1 MKPYFNQLLEGTD
14 LSFEETKAL
23 FNACFQEDVSD
34 TELAAILVA
43 LKLKQPTAEE
53 LAGLA
58 EVIHTNSP
66 FQVDLSISA
75 MDNCGTGGDRSNSFN
90 ISTCAAFVLAGAGVT
105 VAKHGNR
112 RISSKTGSADVL
124 EELGVS
130 LNLTK
135 SQIKYMLEEN
145 NIAFLFAQHVHPTL
159 KQIAG
164 VRQKLRTPTIFNLV
178 GPLTNPIAL
187 DSQLVGVY
195 SDVALPI
202 VAESLQTLGRKR
214 ALVIHGAGGMDEASM
229 QGENKYILL
238 EQNELKA
245 GAVHPEDVGLSV
257 YSNQEI
263 EGGDAKRNAE
273 ILLSVL
279 NAETGPYLDTVLFN
293 AAIALFAIGRVSSI
307 KDGVEIARHSVFSG
321 NAKTKL
327 DVLIQYSQEAK
338 QEVV

>member
-1 MKPYFNQLLEGTD
+1 MKPHFSQLLEGNN

-43 LKLKQPTAEE
+43 LKMKQPTAEE

-58 EVIHTNSP
+58 EVIHTSSP
-66 FQVDLSISA
+66 FQFELGIPA

-90 ISTCAAFVLAGAGVT
+90 ISTCSAFVLAGAGIT

-112 RISSKTGSADVL
+112 RISSQTGSADVL

-135 SQIKYMLEEN
+135 SQLKYMLKEN
-145 NIAFLFAQHVHPTL
+145 QIAFLFAQHVHPTL

-178 GPLTNPIAL
+178 GPLTNPVAL
-187 DSQLVGVY
+187 SSQLIGVY
-195 SDVALPI
+195 SNEALPI
-202 VAESLQTLGRKR
+202 VAKSLKTLGRKR
-214 ALVIHGAGGMDEASM
+214 ALVIHGAGGMDEASL
-229 QGENKYILL
+229 QGENKFILL
-238 EQNELKA
+238 EDNELKD
-245 GAVHPEDVGLSV
+245 GSLHPEEVGLSV
-257 YSNQEI
+257 YDNQKI
-263 EGGDAKRNAE
+263 EGGDAKVNAK

-279 NAETGPYLDTVLFN
+279 NGEPGAYLDTVLFN
-293 AAIALFAIGRVSSI
+293 AAIALFATGNVDSI
-307 KDGVEIARHSVFSG
+307 KDGVEVAKDSVFSG
-321 NAKTKL
+321 NAKARL
-327 DVLIQYSQEAK
+327 NALVQYSQEIK
-338 QEVV
+338 REVV

>member
-1 MKPYFNQLLEGTD
+1 MKPYFNQLLEGND

-23 FNACFQEDVSD
+23 FHACFKEEVSD
-34 TELAAILVA
+34 AELAAILVA
-43 LKLKQPTAEE
+43 LKMKQPTAEE

-66 FQVDLSISA
+66 FQFELDIPA

-112 RISSKTGSADVL
+112 RISSQTGSADVL

-135 SQIKYMLEEN
+135 PQLQYMLQEN
-145 NIAFLFAQHVHPTL
+145 QIAFLFAQHVHPTL

-178 GPLTNPIAL
+178 GPLTNPVTL
-187 DSQLVGVY
+187 HSQLVGVY
-195 SDVALPI
+195 SNEALPI
-202 VAESLQTLGRKR
+202 VAKALQTLGRKR
-214 ALVIHGAGGMDEASM
+214 ALVIHGAGGMDEASL

-238 EQNELKA
+238 ENNELKE
-245 GAVHPEDVGLSV
+245 GSIHPEEAGLSV
-257 YSNQEI
+257 YTNQEI
-263 EGGDAKRNAE
+263 EGGDANRNAE
-273 ILLSVL
+273 ILQSVL
-279 NAETGPYLDTVLFN
+279 NGEPGAYLDTVLFN
-293 AAIALFAIGRVSSI
+293 AGIALFAIGRVNSVQ
-307 KDGVEIARHSVFSG
+307 DGVEVARNSIFSG
-321 NAKTKL
+321 KAQAKL
-327 DVLIQYSQEAK
+327 DTLIQYSQETK
-338 QEVV
+338 REVV

>member
-1 MKPYFNQLLEGTD
+1 MKPNFNQLLEGND

-34 TELAAILVA
+34 TELSAILVA
-43 LKLKQPTAEE
+43 LKMKQPTAQE

-58 EVIHTNSP
+58 DVIHTNSP
-66 FQVDLSISA
+66 FQFDLGIPA

-112 RISSKTGSADVL
+112 RISSQTGSADVL
-124 EELGVS
+124 EELGIP
-130 LNLTK
+130 LDLTK
-135 SQIKYMLEEN
+135 PQIKYILQEN
-145 NIAFLFAQHVHPTL
+145 QIAFLFAQHVHPTL

-178 GPLTNPIAL
+178 GPLTNPVAL
-187 DSQLVGVY
+187 QSQLIGVY
-195 SDVALPI
+195 SEEALPI
-202 VAESLQTLGRKR
+202 VAKSLQTLGRKR

-238 EQNELKA
+238 ENNELKE
-245 GAVHPEDVGLSV
+245 GTIHPEDVGLSV
-257 YSNQEI
+257 YTNQEI
-263 EGGDAKRNAE
+263 EGGDSKQNAD
-273 ILLSVL
+273 ILRSVL
-279 NAETGPYLDTVLFN
+279 NGEPGAYLDTVLFN
-293 AAIALFAIGRVSSI
+293 AAIALFATGRVDSI
-307 KDGVEIARHSVFSG
+307 KDGVDVARNSVFSG
-321 NAKTKL
+321 KAKAKL
-327 DVLIQYSQEAK
+327 DTLVHYSKEAK

>member
-1 MKPYFNQLLEGTD
+1 MKPYFSQLLEGNN

-43 LKLKQPTAEE
+43 LKMKQPTAEE

-66 FQVDLSISA
+66 FQFELGIPA

-90 ISTCAAFVLAGAGVT
+90 ISTCAAFVLAGAGIT

-112 RISSKTGSADVL
+112 RISSQTGSADVL

-135 SQIKYMLEEN
+135 SQLKYMLQEN
-145 NIAFLFAQHVHPTL
+145 QIAFLFAQHVHPTL

-164 VRQKLRTPTIFNLV
+164 VRQQLRTPTIFNLV
-178 GPLTNPIAL
+178 GPLTNPVAL
-187 DSQLVGVY
+187 SSQLVGVY
-195 SDVALPI
+195 SNEALPI
-202 VAESLQTLGRKR
+202 VAESLKTLSRKR
-214 ALVIHGAGGMDEASM
+214 ALVIHGAGGMDEASL
-229 QGENKYILL
+229 QGKNRFILL
-238 EQNELKA
+238 EENELKE
-245 GAVHPEDVGLSV
+245 GTIHPEEIGLSV
-257 YSNQEI
+257 YDNQEI
-263 EGGDAKRNAE
+263 EGGDAKDNAK

-279 NAETGPYLDTVLFN
+279 NGEPGAYLDTVLFN
-293 AAIALFAIGRVSSI
+293 AAIALFATGNVNSI
-307 KDGVEIARHSVFSG
+307 KDGVEVAKDSVFSG
-321 NAKTKL
+321 NAKARL
-327 DVLIQYSQEAK
+327 DALVQYSQEVK
-338 QEVV
+338 REVV

>member
-1 MKPYFNQLLEGTD
+1 MKPHFSQLLEGNN

-43 LKLKQPTAEE
+43 LKMKQPTAEE

-66 FQVDLSISA
+66 FQFELGIPA

-90 ISTCAAFVLAGAGVT
+90 ISTCSAFVLAGAGIT

-112 RISSKTGSADVL
+112 RISSQTGSADVL

-135 SQIKYMLEEN
+135 SQLKYMLDEN
-145 NIAFLFAQHVHPTL
+145 QIAFLFAQHVHPTL

-178 GPLTNPIAL
+178 GPLTNPVAL
-187 DSQLVGVY
+187 SSQLVGVY
-195 SDVALPI
+195 SNEALPI
-202 VAESLQTLGRKR
+202 VAKSLKTLGRKR
-214 ALVIHGAGGMDEASM
+214 ALVVHGAGGMDEASL
-229 QGENKYILL
+229 QGENNYILL
-238 EQNELKA
+238 ENNELKE
-245 GAVHPEDVGLSV
+245 GAIHPEEVGLSV
-257 YSNQEI
+257 YDNKEI
-263 EGGDAKRNAE
+263 EGGDAKANAK

-279 NAETGPYLDTVLFN
+279 NGESGAYLDTVLFN
-293 AAIALFAIGRVSSI
+293 AAIALFATGSVDSI
-307 KDGVEIARHSVFSG
+307 KDGVEVAKDSVFSG
-321 NAKTKL
+321 NAKARL
-327 DVLIQYSQEAK
+327 DVLVQYSQEVK
-338 QEVV
+338 REVV

>member
-1 MKPYFNQLLEGTD
+1 MKPHFSQLLEGNN

-43 LKLKQPTAEE
+43 LKMKQPTAEE

-66 FQVDLSISA
+66 FQFELGIPA

-90 ISTCAAFVLAGAGVT
+90 ISTCSAFVLAGAGIT

-112 RISSKTGSADVL
+112 RISSQTGSADVL

-135 SQIKYMLEEN
+135 SQLKYMLKEN
-145 NIAFLFAQHVHPTL
+145 QIAFLFAQHVHPTL

-178 GPLTNPIAL
+178 GPLTNPVAL
-187 DSQLVGVY
+187 SSQLIGVY
-195 SDVALPI
+195 SNEALPI
-202 VAESLQTLGRKR
+202 VAKSLKTLGRKR
-214 ALVIHGAGGMDEASM
+214 ALVIHGAGGMDEASL
-229 QGENKYILL
+229 QGENKFILL
-238 EQNELKA
+238 ENNELKD
-245 GAVHPEDVGLSV
+245 GSIHPEEVGLSV
-257 YSNQEI
+257 YDNQEI
-263 EGGDAKRNAE
+263 EGGDAKVNAK

-279 NAETGPYLDTVLFN
+279 NGEPGAYLDTVLFN
-293 AAIALFAIGRVSSI
+293 AAIALFATGNVDSI
-307 KDGVEIARHSVFSG
+307 KDGVEVAKDSVFSG
-321 NAKTKL
+321 NAKARL
-327 DVLIQYSQEAK
+327 NALVQYSQEIK
-338 QEVV
+338 REVV

>member
-1 MKPYFNQLLEGTD
+1 MKPHFSQLLEGNN

-43 LKLKQPTAEE
+43 LKMKQPTAEE

-66 FQVDLSISA
+66 FQFELGIPA

-90 ISTCAAFVLAGAGVT
+90 ISTCSAFVLAGAGIT

-112 RISSKTGSADVL
+112 RISSQTGSADVL

-135 SQIKYMLEEN
+135 SQLKYMLKEN
-145 NIAFLFAQHVHPTL
+145 QIAFLFAQHVHPTL

-178 GPLTNPIAL
+178 GPLTNPVAL
-187 DSQLVGVY
+187 SSQLIGVY
-195 SDVALPI
+195 SNEALPI
-202 VAESLQTLGRKR
+202 VAKSLKTLGRKR
-214 ALVIHGAGGMDEASM
+214 ALVIHGAGGMDEASL
-229 QGENKYILL
+229 QGENKFILL
-238 EQNELKA
+238 EDNELKD
-245 GAVHPEDVGLSV
+245 GSIHPEEVGLSV
-257 YSNQEI
+257 YDNQEI
-263 EGGDAKRNAE
+263 EGGDAKVNAK

-279 NAETGPYLDTVLFN
+279 NGEPGAYLDTVLFN
-293 AAIALFAIGRVSSI
+293 AAIALFATGNVDSI
-307 KDGVEIARHSVFSG
+307 KDGVEVAKDSVFSG
-321 NAKTKL
+321 NAKARL
-327 DVLIQYSQEAK
+327 NALVQYSQEIK
-338 QEVV
+338 REVV

>member
-1 MKPYFNQLLEGTD
+1 MKPNFNQLLEGND

-34 TELAAILVA
+34 TELSAILVA
-43 LKLKQPTAEE
+43 LKMKQPTAQE

-66 FQVDLSISA
+66 FQFDLGIPA

-112 RISSKTGSADVL
+112 RISSQTGSADVL
-124 EELGVS
+124 EELGIP
-130 LNLTK
+130 LDLTK
-135 SQIKYMLEEN
+135 PQIKYILQEN
-145 NIAFLFAQHVHPTL
+145 QIAFLFAQHVHPTL

-178 GPLTNPIAL
+178 GPLTNPVAL
-187 DSQLVGVY
+187 QSQLIGVY
-195 SDVALPI
+195 SDEAMPI
-202 VAESLQTLGRKR
+202 VAKSLQTLGRKR

-238 EQNELKA
+238 ENNELKE
-245 GAVHPEDVGLSV
+245 GTIHPEDVGLSV
-257 YSNQEI
+257 YTNQEI
-263 EGGDAKRNAE
+263 EGGDAKQNAD
-273 ILLSVL
+273 ILRSVL
-279 NAETGPYLDTVLFN
+279 NGDPGAYLDTVLFN
-293 AAIALFAIGRVSSI
+293 AAIALFATGHVDSI
-307 KDGVEIARHSVFSG
+307 KNGVDVARNSVFSG
-321 NAKTKL
+321 KAKAKL
-327 DVLIQYSQEAK
+327 DTLVHYSKEAK

>member
-1 MKPYFNQLLEGTD
+1 MKPHFSQLLEGNN

-43 LKLKQPTAEE
+43 LKMKQPTAEE

-66 FQVDLSISA
+66 FQFELGIPA

-90 ISTCAAFVLAGAGVT
+90 ISTCSAFVLAGAGIT

-112 RISSKTGSADVL
+112 RISSQTGSADVL

-135 SQIKYMLEEN
+135 SQLKYMLQEN
-145 NIAFLFAQHVHPTL
+145 RIAFLFAQHVHPTL

-178 GPLTNPIAL
+178 GPLTNPVAL
-187 DSQLVGVY
+187 SSQLVGVY
-195 SDVALPI
+195 SNEALPI
-202 VAESLQTLGRKR
+202 VAKSLKTLGRKR
-214 ALVIHGAGGMDEASM
+214 ALVIHGAGGMDEASL
-229 QGENKYILL
+229 QGENRFILL
-238 EQNELKA
+238 EENEIKE
-245 GAVHPEDVGLSV
+245 GSIHPEEVGLSV
-257 YSNQEI
+257 YDNQEI
-263 EGGDAKRNAE
+263 EGGDAKENAK

-279 NAETGPYLDTVLFN
+279 NGEPGAYLDTVLFN
-293 AAIALFAIGRVSSI
+293 TAIALFATGNVDSI
-307 KDGVEIARHSVFSG
+307 KDGVKVAKDSVFSG
-321 NAKTKL
+321 NAKARL
-327 DVLIQYSQEAK
+327 DALVQYSQEVK
-338 QEVV
+338 REVV

>member
-1 MKPYFNQLLEGTD
+1 MKPHFNQLLEGTD

-23 FNACFQEDVSD
+23 FNACFQEEVSD
-34 TELAAILVA
+34 TELSAILVA
-43 LKLKQPTAEE
+43 LKMKQPTAEE

-66 FQVDLSISA
+66 FQFELELPA

-112 RISSKTGSADVL
+112 RISSQTGSADVL

-130 LNLTK
+130 LDLTK
-135 SQIKYMLEEN
+135 SQMKYMLQEN
-145 NIAFLFAQHVHPTL
+145 QIAFLFAQHVHPTL

-178 GPLTNPIAL
+178 GPLTNPVAL
-187 DSQLVGVY
+187 HSQLVGVY
-195 SDVALPI
+195 SNDALPI
-202 VAESLQTLGRKR
+202 VAKSLQTLGRKR
-214 ALVIHGAGGMDEASM
+214 ALVIHGAGGMDEASL
-229 QGENKYILL
+229 QGENNYILL
-238 EQNELKA
+238 ENNELKA
-245 GAVHPEDVGLSV
+245 GSIHPEEVGLSV
-257 YSNQEI
+257 YTNQEI

-279 NAETGPYLDTVLFN
+279 NGEPGAYLDTVLFN
-293 AAIALFAIGRVSSI
+293 TAIALFAIGRVDSV
-307 KDGVEIARHSVFSG
+307 KDGMEIASHSVFSG
-321 NAKTKL
+321 NAKAKL
-327 DVLIQYSQEAK
+327 DTLVDYSQEAK